1 MKILQLL
8 LSTEVTDAIVN
19 RFVDTGKIEK
29 RYLKSIAKKMIK
41 SETLTTNEMTIFY
54 SSVSEINEI
63 IRKL

>member
-8 LSTEVTDAIVN
+8 LSTEVTDEVVN
-19 RFVDTGKIEK
+19 RFIDTGKIEK

>member
-1 MKILQLL
+1 MKILQLF
-8 LSTEVTDAIVN
+8 LSTDVTDEVVN
-19 RFVDTGKIEK
+19 RFIDSGKIEK

-41 SETLTTNEMTIFY
+41 SETLTTNEMTVFY